1 MPSSHAP
8 ALRHLRAADPALARV
23 IERVGACRFQARADG
38 THLGAVARAI
48 VFQQLS
54 GKAASTI
61 HGRFEA
67 LFGGRSPTAAEL
79 LATPDETLRGVGL
92 SRQKTAYLKDL
103 AARVV
108 AGELPIEELHDLD
121 DDAVLESLVRVKGVG
136 RWTAQIFLMFRLGR
150 PDVMPEL
157 DLGVQKGLQLAYG
170 LKTLPK
176 PREVARIAERWA
188 PYRTIAAWYLWRLL
202 DNGDGQAGTL
212 GPAPAAATQQGAA
225 KPGATKRPA
234 ARKKPTATKK
244 SPIAT
249 RAAAAKKRAGAKRG
263 AKRATTRA
271 TTTKRGT
278 TKRETSATK
287 RGAPRRGRA

>member
-1 MPSSHAP
+1 MSSHSA
-8 ALRHLRAADPALARV
+8 ALRHLKRADPALARV
-23 IERVGACRFQARADG
+23 IERIGACLFQARADG

-67 LFGGRSPTAAEL
+67 LYGGRSPTASEL
-79 LATPDETLRGVGL
+79 LETPDETLRGVGL

-108 AGELPIEELHDLD
+108 AGELPIEELHDLED
-121 DDAVLESLVRVKGVG
+121 EAVLEALVRVKGIG

-150 PDVMPEL
+150 PDVLPEL

-170 LKTLPK
+170 LDTLPK

-212 GPAPAAATQQGAA
+212 GPPPAKAVVTA
-225 KPGATKRPA
+225 KA
-234 ARKKPTATKK
+234 PTA
-244 SPIAT
+244 
-249 RAAAAKKRAGAKRG
+249 KRATAKRGVAKRATAKRG
-263 AKRATTRA
+263 ATTGGSAKKSAVTRGPASRGAGKRATT
-271 TTTKRGT
+271 KR
-278 TKRETSATK
+278 SATK
-287 RGAPRRGRA
+287 SPATKRTRK